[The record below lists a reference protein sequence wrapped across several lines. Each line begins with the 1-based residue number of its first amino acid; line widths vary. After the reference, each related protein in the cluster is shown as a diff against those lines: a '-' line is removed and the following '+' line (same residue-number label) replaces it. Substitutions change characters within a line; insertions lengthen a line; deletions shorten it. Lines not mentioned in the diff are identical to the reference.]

1 MKILD
6 DFKKKLKFIER
17 SINSSR
23 TPEEFLMRGGA
34 YPEIERVQQFL
45 AKYPISQIIKAQM
58 YNRKEDLYYHDG
70 YFGFVLTLRI
80 EPKIEAQLQHLL
92 KFGFPES
99 SYLNFIL
106 DNVGQDG
113 TTLMSLVT
121 KEHKNKTKNKNN
133 QHILI
138 SIRKKII
145 ELFKQ
150 HDLAADV
157 VRPDN
162 LLHYY
167 NQRLNGK
174 TEEHYDPQ
182 QYIFAQ
188 IKPWI
193 TPEIDSNGVLTIGGD
208 KCIVFYTRQYPNVRV
223 DPFIAGIFQNP
234 IASIMQD
241 FIDVGIEMY
250 YSLSVDLANK
260 LKPTKNKS
268 QENLSEKQYVFNT
281 TIIVKFN
288 EFNSQNQSLAEFTQE
303 IIEYFRY
310 KHDWY
315 IFPNYSSSFQKFM
328 SSLPLQYDQDV
339 TALSNESSI
348 NQIYPLSKIA
358 ELLPIGVRHE

>member
-58 YNRKEDLYYHDG
+58 YNRKDDLYYHDG

-92 KFGFPES
+92 KFGFPEN

-150 HDLAADV
+150 NELNAEV
-157 VRPDN
+157 IRPDK
-162 LLHYY
+162 LLQYY
-167 NQRLNGK
+167 NHRLSGK
-174 TEEHYDPQ
+174 IDENYDSK

-193 TPEIDSNGVLTIGGD
+193 TPEIDSNGVLSIAGD

-223 DPFIAGIFQNP
+223 DPFIADRFQNP

-250 YSLSVDLANK
+250 YSLSVDLENK
-260 LKPTKNKS
+260 LKPTKDKN
-268 QENLSEKQYVFNT
+268 QDNLPEKQYLFNT

-288 EFNSQNQSLAEFTQE
+288 EFNSENKTQAEFIND

-315 IFPNYSSSFQKFM
+315 IFQNYSSSFQKFI

-339 TALSNESSI
+339 TAVSNESSI

-358 ELLPIGVRHE
+358 ELLPIGVPHE